1 MDCEQISIS
10 EDLPIS
16 AFIIVVVSF
25 GACNNTIIRCIR
37 PSAGITSA
45 ISKFSAAAQLGAAPG
60 AGSGALS
67 ISEDERWRILQEEQR
82 QLDVLKVLFIPP
94 LLKL

>member
-1 MDCEQISIS
+1 VLTFDVVRRPLSDSWHVTAPYKLYLC
-10 EDLPIS
+10 
-16 AFIIVVVSF
+16 FII
-25 GACNNTIIRCIR
+25 NR

-67 ISEDERWRILQEEQR
+67 ISEAERRRILEEEQR
-82 QLDVLKVLFIPP
+82 QLDILKVFSRLS
-94 LLKL
+94 